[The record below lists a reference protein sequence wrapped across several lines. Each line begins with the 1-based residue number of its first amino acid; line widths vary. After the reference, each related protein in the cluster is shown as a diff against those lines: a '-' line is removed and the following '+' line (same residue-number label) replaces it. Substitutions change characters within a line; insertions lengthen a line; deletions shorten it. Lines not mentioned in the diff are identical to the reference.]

1 MTKRL
6 GHVHVAGQT
15 ETFGLKKGT
24 QLLDEIGEEY
34 GVCVHTSL
42 DAPPDVDRS
51 TKGKSG
57 KAEKLDGRHSAEQ
70 MRVGAA

>member
-15 ETFGLKKGT
+15 ETFGLTKGT
-24 QLLDEIGEEY
+24 QLLDELGEEH
-34 GVCVHTSL
+34 GVGVHTSL
-42 DAPPDVDRS
+42 DAPPNVDRS
-51 TKGKSG
+51 TTAKSG
-57 KAEKLDGRHSAEQ
+57 KAEKLDGRHSFEQ

>member
-15 ETFGLKKGT
+15 ETFGLEKGT
-24 QLLDEIGEEY
+24 QLPDELGEEH

-42 DAPPDVDRS
+42 DAHPDVDRS
-51 TKGKSG
+51 TRGKSG
-57 KAEKLDGRHSAEQ
+57 KAENLDGRHALS
-70 MRVGAA
+70 R

>member
-6 GHVHVAGQT
+6 GHVHVASQT

-24 QLLDEIGEEY
+24 QLLYELGEED
-34 GVCVHTSL
+34 GVCVHTAL

-57 KAEKLDGRHSAEQ
+57 KAEQLDARHSAER
-70 MRVGAA
+70 M

>member
-15 ETFGLKKGT
+15 ETFGLTKGT
-24 QLLDEIGEEY
+24 QLLDELGEEH
-34 GVCVHTSL
+34 GVGVHTSL
-42 DAPPDVDRS
+42 DAPPNVDRS

-57 KAEKLDGRHSAEQ
+57 KAEKLDGRHSFEQ